1 MRQHF
6 YVITQSLDLSQSPVP
21 VFEANPCRSKE
32 PEELEAAKAPAQDQ
46 MTGHVPAEPWLHGH
60 LHRWVTF
67 PWNQVLFIHDF
78 LYSITSIFFWLF
90 IYTAQVVNGPPCS
103 LSSQNVTP
111 REKQDVKRT
120 VPVSEEKIS
129 PVKKALKA
137 GDEGTEEM
145 TDAVPT
151 PSPAQLDPTGQAEV
165 LRSLNLALD
174 RISQLEA
181 QLKEKDKS
189 KPASAAGTP
198 LSPGVSML
206 TPLSK
211 AHRSSPGTTSSTA
224 PSGDAGED
232 SAPGSEKEEGEET
245 ANENGKTGEV
255 IEFPNGAGF
264 MSHDALRMRL
274 RRLCEEKAKTKK
286 CHVDVKTR
294 EQYVRGGEDRE
305 WLEIALVEALQKV
318 GPDRCHRKKLTVF
331 WQTGNAHHLPKDN
344 PMILLKHLLPMG
356 NYRTKSCV
364 ANNGSQHSFPPSQ
377 PVMFTWEP
385 KAEFKARV
393 ILVRERMEMKE
404 HEVTGQWLTE
414 EKMVKSGDYTA

>member
-1 MRQHF
+1 M
-6 YVITQSLDLSQSPVP
+6 
-21 VFEANPCRSKE
+21 
-32 PEELEAAKAPAQDQ
+32 
-46 MTGHVPAEPWLHGH
+46 
-60 LHRWVTF
+60 
-67 PWNQVLFIHDF
+67 
-78 LYSITSIFFWLF
+78 
-90 IYTAQVVNGPPCS
+90 VNGPPCS

-232 SAPGSEKEEGEET
+232 SAPRSEKEEGEET

-274 RRLCEEKAKTKK
+274 RRLCEENAKTKK

-404 HEVTGQWLTE
+404 QEVTGQWLTE